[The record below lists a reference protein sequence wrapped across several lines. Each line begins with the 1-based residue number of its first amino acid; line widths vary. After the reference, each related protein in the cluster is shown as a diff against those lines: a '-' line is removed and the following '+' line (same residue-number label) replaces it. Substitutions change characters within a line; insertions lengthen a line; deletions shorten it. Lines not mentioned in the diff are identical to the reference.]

1 MERTEMT
8 DKSCK
13 EFIEVLS
20 SKAPVPGGGGAAAL
34 MGAIGTALGDMV
46 GSLTL
51 GKKKYADVQED
62 VVRLKAEAARLE
74 REFLELVQAD
84 ADAFEPLS
92 VAYGLPRET
101 EEQRQYKAEVMEK
114 ALAEAGLVPV
124 KIMECCCRAIDLVAE
139 MEKIGSVIAI
149 SDAGCAAAGLR
160 GALTSAS
167 LNVFINT
174 KSMQNREYAR
184 EMEQHAEEM
193 LEQYIPRCDEI
204 FQKVL
209 GRVHS

>member
-8 DKSCK
+8 DKSCRD
-13 EFIEVLS
+13 FIEVLA

-62 VVRLKAEAARLE
+62 VIRLKEEAAGLE
-74 REFLELVQAD
+74 REFLSLVQAD
-84 ADAFEPLS
+84 ADVFEPLS
-92 VAYGLPRET
+92 KAYGLPKET
-101 EEQRQYKAEVMEK
+101 EEQKQHKAEVMEA
-114 ALAEAGLVPV
+114 ALKEASRVPV
-124 KIMECCCRAIDLVAE
+124 KIMECCCRAIDLVSE

-160 GALTSAS
+160 AALTSAS
-167 LNVFINT
+167 LNVYINT
-174 KSMQNREYAR
+174 KSMQNREYAGELER
-184 EMEQHAEEM
+184 HTGEM
-193 LEQYIPRCDEI
+193 LEKYIPLCDEI
-204 FQKVL
+204 FQSVL
-209 GRVHS
+209 KRVHP

>member
-8 DKSCK
+8 DKSCRD
-13 EFIEVLS
+13 FIEVLA

-62 VVRLKAEAARLE
+62 VIRLKEEAAGLE
-74 REFLELVQAD
+74 REFLSLVQSD
-84 ADAFEPLS
+84 ANVFEPLS
-92 VAYGLPRET
+92 RAYGLPKET
-101 EEQRQYKAEVMEK
+101 EEQKQHKAEVMEA
-114 ALAEAGLVPV
+114 ALKEASMVPV
-124 KIMECCCRAIDLVAE
+124 KIMECCCRAIDLVSE

-160 GALTSAS
+160 AALTSAS
-167 LNVFINT
+167 LNVYINT
-174 KSMQNREYAR
+174 KSMQNREYAGELER
-184 EMEQHAEEM
+184 YTGEM
-193 LEQYIPRCDEI
+193 LEKYIPLCDKI
-204 FQKVL
+204 FQSVL
-209 GRVHS
+209 KRVHP

>member
-8 DKSCK
+8 DKSCRD
-13 EFIEVLS
+13 FIEVLA

-62 VVRLKAEAARLE
+62 VIRLKEEAAGLE
-74 REFLELVQAD
+74 RQFLSLVQAD
-84 ADAFEPLS
+84 ADVFEPLS
-92 VAYGLPRET
+92 KAYGLPKET
-101 EEQRQYKAEVMEK
+101 EEQKQHKAEVMEA
-114 ALAEAGLVPV
+114 ALKEASRVPV
-124 KIMECCCRAIDLVAE
+124 KIMECCCRAIDLVSE

-160 GALTSAS
+160 AALTSAS
-167 LNVFINT
+167 LNVYINT
-174 KSMQNREYAR
+174 KSMQNREYAGELER
-184 EMEQHAEEM
+184 HTGEM
-193 LEQYIPRCDEI
+193 LEKYIPLCDKI
-204 FQKVL
+204 FQSVL
-209 GRVHS
+209 KRVHP

>member
-20 SKAPVPGGGGAAAL
+20 SRSPVPGGGGAAAL

-62 VVRLKAEAARLE
+62 VICLKKEAAWLE
-74 REFLELVQAD
+74 KEFLELVQAD

-92 VAYGLPRET
+92 EAYGLPRET
-101 EEQRQYKAEVMEK
+101 EEQRQYKTEVMEK

-124 KIMECCCRAIDLVAE
+124 KIMECCCRA
-139 MEKIGSVIAI
+139 IGSVIAI

-174 KSMQNREYAR
+174 KSMQNRVYAQ
-184 EMEQHAEEM
+184 ELEQRTEEM
-193 LEQYIPRCDEI
+193 LERYIPRCDEI
-204 FQKVL
+204 FQRVL
-209 GRVHS
+209 DRVHS